1 MVFGLVGLLFNVVT
15 FPGMF
20 VNGVVQDVFDQ
31 KYGVPSAR
39 LAVDEDV
46 DLDDVERTREAMAEV
61 SRVLEEGE
69 EPGSDERVEYFTNH
83 AAVAQYRDLF
93 GVVVGPFVVTTVVGL
108 VLFGGFVALGIAG
121 VVEGTGGLAWWAGF
135 YPGFAVSAH
144 AFPNREPTAALLE
157 RSKETSS
164 LLRFVG
170 YPLVGVSMLFNA
182 LEFLWID
189 ALYAFALFL
198 LLPVPAG
205 VFV

>member
-1 MVFGLVGLLFNVVT
+1 MVFGLIGLLFNIVT

-20 VNGVVQDVFDQ
+20 VNGVIQDVFDQ

-39 LAVDEDV
+39 LAVDENV
-46 DLDDVERTREAMAEV
+46 DLDEIERTQEAMAKV
-61 SRVLEEGE
+61 SRVLDDGE
-69 EPGSDERVEYFTNH
+69 EPGPDERVEYFTNH
-83 AAVAQYRDLF
+83 AAVEQYRDLF

-108 VLFGGFVALGIAG
+108 VLFAAFVTLGLAG

-135 YPGFAVSAH
+135 YPGFAISAH
-144 AFPNREPTAALLE
+144 AFPNREPTTALWE
-157 RSKETSS
+157 RSKETGS

-189 ALYAFALFL
+189 AIYAFALFL
-198 LLPVPAG
+198 LLAVPAG
-205 VFV
+205 VLV